1 MLYSKFSKYVFNTK
15 NNENVL
21 SLTVEVPADK
31 DYGEKREI
39 TLPFKNG
46 KVLLEDDIKKLI
58 SSMGGGTGGVSEDE
72 LRKIIEKLLE
82 DYVSSTNDDTIDG
95 KIVFNVVPVSQ
106 DDVMMQ
112 NDNEFIN
119 LKTLNNAID
128 NLLDNLP
135 TGGGSGELYT
145 NSKPTPFAVGG
156 IPKGTTFKN
165 MTMKQMFDMLLY
177 PYVKPSITSINT
189 PRKTYL
195 IGESTGNTISV
206 SWSTSEHDN
215 INADSMKLTLDNQI
229 LANGNI
235 PKNGN
240 QSFTITP
247 IRLDRQGTK
256 SITLSFKDIRNNN
269 INRRVDIT
277 WLNTLYYGCS
287 DKQQITPDD
296 ITSFTKKNVNSF
308 PADYNFPAGGYK
320 YLVYPATWPDVKK
333 ALNPQSNFD
342 VPYEKVSNITIVS
355 DTGISQEYK
364 VYRTFNVLNGA
375 YTIRYS

>member
-1 MLYSKFSKYVFNTK
+1 MLYSKFSKYNFNTK

-58 SSMGGGTGGVSEDE
+58 TSMGGGTGGVSEDE

-82 DYVSSTNDDTIDG
+82 DYVSSTKDDTVEG

-106 DDVMMQ
+106 DDVIMQ

-119 LKTLNNAID
+119 LKTLKDA
-128 NLLDNLP
+128 LGNLP
-135 TGGGSGELYT
+135 TGGGSGGSVRYS

-156 IPKGTTFKN
+156 IKKGSTFQN
-165 MTMKQMFDMLLY
+165 MTMEQMWNKLLY
-177 PYVKPSITSINT
+177 PYVSPAINSLDT
-189 PRKTYL
+189 TKKTYL
-195 IGESTGNTISV
+195 IGESTGDTITI
-206 SWSTSEHDN
+206 SWSTSEHDS
-215 INADSMKLTLDNQI
+215 IKADTMKLTLDNQI

-240 QSFTITP
+240 QRFTITP
-247 IRLDRQGTK
+247 IRLDNQGTK
-256 SITLSFKDIRNNN
+256 SITLSFKDIQNNN
-269 INRRVDIT
+269 ISRRVDIT

-287 DKQQITPDD
+287 SKQQIDAND
-296 ITSFTKKNVNSF
+296 VTSFTKKNVNSF

-320 YLVYPATWPDVKK
+320 YLVYPASWPDIKK
-333 ALNPQSNFD
+333 AINPQSSFD
-342 VPYEKVSNITIVS
+342 VPYEKVSNITITS
-355 DTGISQEYK
+355 GTGISQVYK
-364 VYRTFNVLNGA
+364 VYRTFNVLNGS

>member
-95 KIVFNVVPVSQ
+95 KILFNVVPVSQ
-106 DDVMMQ
+106 DDVIMQ

-119 LKTLNNAID
+119 LKTLKNA
-128 NLLDNLP
+128 LDNLP
-135 TGGGSGELYT
+135 TGGGSGGSVRYS

-156 IPKGTTFKN
+156 ISKGSTFQN
-165 MTMKQMFDMLLY
+165 MTMEQMWNKLLY
-177 PYVKPSITSINT
+177 PYVSPAINSLDT
-189 PRKTYL
+189 TKKTYL
-195 IGESTGNTISV
+195 IGESTGDTITI
-206 SWSTSEHDN
+206 SWSTSEHDS
-215 INADSMKLTLDNQI
+215 IKADTMKLTLDNQI

-240 QSFTITP
+240 QRFTITP
-247 IRLDRQGTK
+247 IRLDNQGTK
-256 SITLSFKDIRNNN
+256 SITLSFKDVQNNN
-269 INRRVDIT
+269 ISKRVDIT

-287 DKQQITPDD
+287 DKQQIDASD
-296 ITSFTKKNVNSF
+296 VTSFTKKNVNSF

-320 YLVYPATWPDVKK
+320 YLVYPASWPDIKK
-333 ALNPQSNFD
+333 AINPQSSFD
-342 VPYEKVSNITIVS
+342 VPYEKVSNITITS
-355 DTGISQEYK
+355 GTGISQVYK
-364 VYRTFNVLNGA
+364 VYRTFNVLNGS